1 MRSMIFIALATA
13 ASLSACGESSEP
25 TEDAEATA
33 ITGAEVDPNNPFS
46 QAEAEMNQRMMQ
58 AVGAN
63 VSDTWLKQIIEH
75 HRGAIE
81 MSEIML
87 AQNPSEHAR
96 HIAEDTIRKQTAEIE
111 KLRALVSGA
120 PADPTSLEPYRP
132 VHERMRA
139 DMRAAVGGSPSETF
153 MRKMLAHHQGGVALS
168 DVVLDQ
174 GQNAR
179 VRQQAQQTR
188 ASQQEDAKMV
198 EDMLAGRPMS
208 SSSTP
213 ASQPAASAAQTSQAA
228 PTSRSTSSAAAPG
241 ASTPARS
248 SGTPEPVPAAPEAD
262 PHAGH
267 DMTGGQ

>member
-1 MRSMIFIALATA
+1 MRSKIFLALATA
-13 ASLSACGESSEP
+13 AALSACGES
-25 TEDAEATA
+25 TESADDTEASA
-33 ITGAEVDPNNPFS
+33 ITGGESDPNDPFA
-46 QAEAEMNQRMMQ
+46 QAEAEMNQRMME
-58 AVGAN
+58 AVGAD
-63 VSDTWLKQIIEH
+63 VSDTWVKQIIEH

-111 KLRALVSGA
+111 KLRALMSGA
-120 PADPTSLEPYRP
+120 PADPRSLEPYRP
-132 VHERMRA
+132 IHERMRA
-139 DMRAAVGGSPSETF
+139 EMRAAVGGDPSETF

-188 ASQQEDAKMV
+188 ANQQEDAKMV

-213 ASQPAASAAQTSQAA
+213 ASRPAASARPTSQAA
-228 PTSRSTSSAAAPG
+228 PPGRSTSSAAAPT
-241 ASTPARS
+241 APTPARS
-248 SGTPEPVPAAPEAD
+248 SATPEPVPAAPEAD